1 MKFLLVA
8 TVLLVA
14 CMVTP
19 PLAAPLQEEEARA
32 VLEVMISLAS
42 ENHGHSEIQQLEN
55 APASP
60 PTAST
65 PSGKPL
71 DDVSNG

>member
-1 MKFLLVA
+1 MKFWLVA
-8 TVLLVA
+8 TVLLVT
-14 CMVTP
+14 CKFTP
-19 PLAAPLQEEEARA
+19 SLAAPLQEEEARA

-60 PTAST
+60 PAASN
-65 PSGKPL
+65 PI
-71 DDVSNG
+71 